1 MKVPWAE
8 GACGATAIVL
18 KSGADDVTGI
28 FFIRNKLRNGR
39 LGINLFFFLEKQR
52 EELFNACSENMPSY
66 QRPIFI
72 RVQPDMEVTGT
83 FKHRK
88 VELVK
93 EGYEISKFSEKLYFY
108 SKSDKDYIP
117 VTQAMVDDIN
127 SGKLKF

>member
-18 KSGADDVTGI
+18 KSGADDITGNC
-28 FFIRNKLRNGR
+28 FTSA
-39 LGINLFFFLEKQR
+39 INCATSVKVLIFFLEKQR

-108 SKSDKDYIP
+108 SKSDKNYIP